1 MNYNNPY
8 NSTHN
13 SYNSNNN
20 YNTKN
25 HSFHWRSKTPLSL
38 PHLQTTTSYAAA
50 TAFSG
55 QGQNQNQ
62 GVCSN
67 CGKFGH
73 LSYQCNH
80 PTVSYGVLVYR
91 VSPETKQREYLMIC
105 RKDSFGYVDFIRG
118 KYSLADM
125 DHVYHIFREMSEIEH
140 DRIKNAANFN
150 ELWCNMWNVNYTK
163 NSHKHEERMSKKKY
177 ETLKEKDNADAT
189 SSNDIDTVLDI
200 NTNNKDNKDKKQEN
214 TLEHILANSF
224 NYPLPEWEFPKGRKE
239 FNETE
244 MECALREFEEETGI
258 PKQSIQIIDN
268 VLGFDE
274 NYVGTNYVAY
284 KHRYF
289 LAQMDYDVNS
299 DTDIGNNN
307 KSTSLTNFQQTEV
320 SRLEW
325 KTLDQCMQDIRPYHL
340 EKKQLLKNIDAMIR
354 QYLII

>member
-1 MNYNNPY
+1 MNYNNY
-8 NSTHN
+8 
-13 SYNSNNN
+13 NNN
-20 YNTKN
+20 NTYSKI
-25 HSFHWRSKTPLSL
+25 HSFHWRSKSL
-38 PHLQTTTSYAAA
+38 LPPQTTSYAAA
-50 TAFSG
+50 TAFFS
-55 QGQNQNQ
+55 QNQNQ
-62 GVCSN
+62 NQNQNQGSNSGVCSN

-80 PTVSYGVLVYR
+80 PTVSYGTIVYR
-91 VSPETKQREYLMIC
+91 VCPETKQREYLMIC

-125 DHVYHIFREMSEIEH
+125 DHVYHIFREMSCIEH
-140 DRIKNAANFN
+140 ERIKNAANFN

-177 ETLKEKDNADAT
+177 EILKGADNIDAPNDEET
-189 SSNDIDTVLDI
+189 EISNLDRILAHSSNY
-200 NTNNKDNKDKKQEN
+200 K
-214 TLEHILANSF
+214 F
-224 NYPLPEWEFPKGRKE
+224 PEWEFPKGRKE

-244 MECALREFEEETGI
+244 IDCALREFEEETGI
-258 PKQSIQIIDN
+258 PKQSIQLIDN
-268 VLGFDE
+268 VSGFDE

-289 LAQMDYDVNS
+289 LARMDCDVNS
-299 DTDIGNNN
+299 DTDTKNNN

-340 EKKQLLKNIDAMIR
+340 EKKQLLKNIDAMIQ

>member
-1 MNYNNPY
+1 MNYNNSY
-8 NSTHN
+8 NTYSNYNN
-13 SYNSNNN
+13 SY
-20 YNTKN
+20 TKN
-25 HSFHWRSKTPLSL
+25 HSFHWRSKTPLPL
-38 PHLQTTTSYAAA
+38 PHLQTTSYAAT
-50 TAFSG
+50 TAFSSQG
-55 QGQNQNQ
+55 QGQSQSHINTS
-62 GVCSN
+62 GVCAN
-67 CGKFGH
+67 CGKYGH

-80 PTVSYGVLVYR
+80 PTVSYGVLAYR

-140 DRIKNAANFN
+140 DRIKNAGNFN

-177 ETLKEKDNADAT
+177 ETLKEGDNADVT
-189 SSNDIDTVLDI
+189 NSKDTNI
-200 NTNNKDNKDKKQEN
+200 NANNKDNKEQKEN
-214 TLEHILANSF
+214 TLEHILANSL

-258 PKQSIQIIDN
+258 PKQSVQLIDN
-268 VLGFDE
+268 VSGFDE

-289 LAQMDYDVNS
+289 LAQMEYDAA
-299 DTDIGNNN
+299 TGNNN
-307 KSTSLTNFQQTEV
+307 KSTSLTNFQQAEV

-325 KTLDQCMQDIRPYHL
+325 KTLDQCMKDIRPYHL
-340 EKKQLLKNIDAMIR
+340 EKKQLLKNIDAMI
-354 QYLII
+354 QHYLII